1 MIIVTLRNIE
11 GLELP
16 LDNSSMI
23 MERGTSK
30 KVLKELEKKY
40 NLKSHHLCFKS
51 PHFGYN
57 IYANAAYYYIPE
69 EDKQKWVTNY
79 EVYVRSSFIY
89 KYWIVFYKV
98 SKYLDL

>member
-1 MIIVTLRNIE
+1 MIMVTVRNIE
-11 GLELP
+11 ELELT

-30 KVLKELEKKY
+30 EVLKELEKKY
-40 NLKSHHLCFKS
+40 NLKTKHLCCKD

-57 IYANAAYYYIPE
+57 IYANAAWQYIPE

-79 EVYVRSSFIY
+79 EVYVRSSLLY
-89 KYWIVFYKV
+89 KFLVWINN
-98 SKYLDL
+98 